1 MEYLKPILTLVGE
14 APAVVLGTVDPG
26 TDGGGHFR
34 NNPAEGLLG
43 LDD

>member
-14 APAVVLGTVDPG
+14 APAVVLGFVDPG
-26 TDGGGHFR
+26 TDGGSHYR
-34 NNPAEGLLG
+34 NNPTEGLLG